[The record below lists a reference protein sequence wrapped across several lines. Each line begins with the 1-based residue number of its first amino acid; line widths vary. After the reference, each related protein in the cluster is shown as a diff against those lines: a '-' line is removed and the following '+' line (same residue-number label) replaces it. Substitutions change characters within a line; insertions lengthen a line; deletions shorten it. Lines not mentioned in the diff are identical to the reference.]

1 MTDPNPDLDPD
12 EVEQANVAAAAIAG
26 FTLAQFAF
34 GELIKSGILARGD
47 AEHLLKQAIETHET
61 AGPGNRG
68 AAELLAVVLQSLSA
82 IQPPTRQSVGLVGS
96 RGCGGDES
104 GTWRASKRR
113 GWRPVLATRS
123 FATGPAIYN
132 VGRRLFGSRF
142 VGRGTIAAH
151 ATQIRC
157 SPG

>member
-34 GELIKSGILARGD
+34 GELIRSSILARGD

-82 IQPPTRQSVGLVGS
+82 IQPPTRQ
-96 RGCGGDES
+96 
-104 GTWRASKRR
+104 
-113 GWRPVLATRS
+113 
-123 FATGPAIYN
+123 
-132 VGRRLFGSRF
+132 
-142 VGRGTIAAH
+142 
-151 ATQIRC
+151 
-157 SPG
+157 